1 MTLKPPFGI
10 SSRLL
15 PCVRVGPAEISL
27 DYAGTTSEGRTR
39 YRWHVD
45 FDDGREFT
53 SNDLKSGVGGGG
65 MAEGFASLLSFMNAC
80 GESVAYGRSNG
91 EPGENA
97 DLFPAPVAEFCDQY
111 RDELSILE
119 AELAEGELITE

>member
-27 DYAGTTSEGRTR
+27 EIAGGTADGRKR
-39 YRWHVD
+39 YRWHVA
-45 FDDGREFT
+45 FQDGREFT
-53 SNDLKSGVGGGG
+53 GDNLKSGIGGGG
-65 MAEGFASLLSFMNAC
+65 IADGFASLLAFMVAC
-80 GESVAYGRSNG
+80 GESVAYGRRTG

-97 DLFPAPVAEFCDQY
+97 DLFPAPVAEFCDQFS
-111 RDELSILE
+111 DELGMVANDLWE
-119 AELAEGELITE
+119 MQLITE